1 MTLADHLARQRNR
14 DAAERTLM
22 AWIRTCL
29 SLISFGFGLDTIVV
43 TLNRNLPGARAGT
56 ELGVRLVAV
65 AFVLT
70 GILAILAAALQHRRV
85 LRKLRRDDFI
95 YQDEPS
101 IAMATAVLLCLIGL
115 FALLLLTVGA
125 LTS

>member
-1 MTLADHLARQRNR
+1 MNLADNLARQRNR

-43 TLNRNLPGARAGT
+43 TLNRNLPGSGPGA
-56 ELGVRLVAV
+56 ELGVRMVAM

-70 GILAILAAALQHRRV
+70 GILAMLTATWQHRRV
-85 LRKLRRDDFI
+85 LRKLRRDDFV
-95 YQDEPS
+95 YQEEPS
-101 IAMATAVLLCLIGL
+101 IAMGTAVLLSLIGL
-115 FALLLLTVGA
+115 FALLLLIVSTLA
-125 LTS
+125 S